1 MRVGSARAA
10 AIEWVEQNIATVRGF
25 RGAYLTGST
34 VGLPDDAELAA
45 ASDVDIVV
53 VTAQTEAPMKLGKF
67 RHQGALL
74 EVTYQAWDR
83 VASPEDVLADY
94 HLAGGLRADTII
106 ADPSGQLRAV
116 QAEVSRHFGDLRWVL
131 RRCAHAAERVERGLR
146 SIDPAAPWHHQ
157 VTSWLFPTGIT
168 THVLLVAALRNPTVR
183 LRYLAARD
191 VLVTYGRS
199 AVHEE
204 LLRLLGC
211 VDLTADRVG
220 VHLAELARTFDAA
233 AAVRS
238 TPFFFG
244 TDISEAARPIAIDG
258 SAALIATGAHREA
271 VFWIVA
277 TFARCHAILAADA
290 PAGVAEAHMP
300 AFDAV
305 LADLGIT
312 GTADLLDRARHVLDY
327 LPTLHET
334 TAAILAANP
343 GITHPADDPV
353 LP

>member
-10 AIEWVEQNIATVRGF
+10 AIEWVEHNVAEVRGF
-25 RGAYLTGST
+25 QGAYLAGST

-45 ASDVDIVV
+45 TSDVDIMV
-53 VTAQTEAPMKLGKF
+53 VTSQTEAPMKLGKF

-74 EVTYQAWDR
+74 EVTYLEHHR
-83 VASPEDVLADY
+83 VASADEVLADY
-94 HLAGGLRADTII
+94 HLAGGFRADTII

-116 QAEVSRHFGDLRWVL
+116 QADVSRRFTDLPWVL
-131 RRCAHAAERVERGLR
+131 RRCAHATERVERGLK
-146 SIDPAAPWHHQ
+146 SIDPAAPWHQQ
-157 VTSWLFPTGIT
+157 VTSWLFPTGVT

-183 LRYLAARD
+183 LRYLAVRD
-191 VLVTYGRS
+191 MLTAYGAT
-199 AVHEE
+199 AVHED

-211 VDLTADRVG
+211 GDLTAERAG
-220 VHLAELARTFDAA
+220 THLAGLARTFDAA

-244 TDISEAARPIAIDG
+244 GDIAEAARPIAIDG
-258 SAALIATGAHREA
+258 SAALIAAGAHREA
-271 VFWIVA
+271 IFWIVA

-290 PAGVAEAHMP
+290 PAGVAEELAP

-312 GTADLLDRARHVLDY
+312 STADLLDRARRVLDY
-327 LPTLHET
+327 LPKLHET

-343 GITHPADDPV
+343 DITHPAEDPA
-353 LP
+353 LS